1 MSLASRPFADGRH
14 YTASEQIDDGK
25 HQRSAGRLDHSPMG
39 GISQR
44 QSESMTGSISRHQMV
59 GSIDLLS
66 AFHSA
71 FAGSI
76 SQRLRE
82 KHFSSLRSGKHQQ
95 NCWHFAALAREA
107 FLITES
113 WEASTVLLAFR
124 SAFAGSISH
133 RQGGRE
139 ASAYAGI
146 SQRFRRKHFTSS
158 LWTGSISQRRGRE
171 ASA

>member
-1 MSLASRPFADGRH
+1 VGS
-14 YTASEQIDDGK
+14 IN
-25 HQRSAGRLDHSPMG
+25 RLV
-39 GISQR
+39 GISQHCR
-44 QSESMTGSISRHQMV
+44 R
-59 GSIDLLS
+59 
-66 AFHSA
+66 
-71 FAGSI
+71 
-76 SQRLRE
+76 
-82 KHFSSLRSGKHQQ
+82 KHFS
-95 NCWHFAALAREA
+95 ALAREA

-146 SQRFRRKHFTSS
+146 SQRFRWKHFTSS

-171 ASA
+171 ASAYAGKEIFEVIKREVG